1 MQNGRN
7 TELKWPDYYPEDC
20 PPEDA
25 KPTSGIV
32 YRLVKQDPVQQEEFI
47 PLIIEN
53 SKRFENK
60 PNAQIC
66 IGCGI
71 SVCKGMQDI
80 LKLQRSSGKMRKRQI
95 AEGELNSTLGVI
107 KHTPSR
113 NYKTH
118 HTWWVDPNAKPWH
131 VFKVIDE

>member
-1 MQNGRN
+1 MRNGRN
-7 TELKWPDYYPEDC
+7 TELKWPDYYPENC

-25 KPTSGIV
+25 KPASGIV
-32 YRLVKQDPVQQEEFI
+32 YRLVKQDPVQQEDFI
-47 PLIIEN
+47 PLITEN
-53 SKRFENK
+53 PKRFENK

-66 IGCGI
+66 KGCGI

-95 AEGELNSTLGVI
+95 AEGELSSTLGVI

-118 HTWWVDPNAKPWH
+118 HTWWVDPKAKPWH
-131 VFKVIDE
+131 VFKVIAE